1 MSDVTLQLTVQ
12 SKSRAFVIGMCYRL
26 RLGKL
31 LCEKCALTIA
41 MKYAL
46 KKKKNWI
53 MSQYLLA
60 LGILHSDPTL
70 IKKLIQK
77 PESSGEQLWS
87 CSCLNDWPGEAAWVK
102 SSHHQ
107 ESRSWCETSTLNLWN
122 HLTAPFSGML
132 LRKRRGKLKQTHVEE
147 RVWDR
152 LYFWAV
158 RDLDCVDWSPLA
170 VVHPT
175 WVARC

>member
-46 KKKKNWI
+46 KKKKKRWI

-60 LGILHSDPTL
+60 LGILHSDPAQ
-70 IKKLIQK
+70 IKKLTQK

-87 CSCLNDWPGEAAWVK
+87 CSCLNDWRGEAAWVQ
-102 SSHHQ
+102 SSHHH
-107 ESRSWCETSTLNLWN
+107 ESRSWCETSALKLCN

-132 LRKRRGKLKQTHVEE
+132 LHKRRGQLK
-147 RVWDR
+147 
-152 LYFWAV
+152 
-158 RDLDCVDWSPLA
+158 
-170 VVHPT
+170 PT
-175 WVARC
+175 WKNMCETGCISEL